1 MKKNIKTH
9 LYCYDDH
16 RGYSEDIKKKFPDT
30 SRYVVLS
37 SQTREEYINQLQK
50 EKENNYCKIAILGLH
65 DNREQYEMF
74 DHLVFEIKNI
84 DPLTGIILI
93 CPPDRIEEISKIIK
107 FNIDAIIPQNS
118 NTILRIHNTV
128 KKLMSEHSI
137 GIFRKRRNISLLVL
151 SAFII
156 LSALLLL
163 LAYLKM
169 PKYF

>member
-9 LYCYDDH
+9 LYCFDDH
-16 RGYSEDIKKKFPDT
+16 RGYSEEIKKKFPDL

-37 SQTREEYINQLQK
+37 YQTRDEYLSQLQK
-50 EKENNYCKIAILGLH
+50 EKENRYCKIAILVLH

-74 DHLVFEIKNI
+74 DHLVFEIKKI

-93 CPPDRIEEISKIIK
+93 CPPDRTEEISKIIK

-118 NTILRIHNTV
+118 NAILRIHNTV

-137 GIFRKRRNISLLVL
+137 GVFRKRRNFSLLILV
-151 SAFII
+151 AFII

-163 LAYLKM
+163 VAYLRL

>member
-1 MKKNIKTH
+1 MNKNIKTH
-9 LYCYDDH
+9 LYCFDDH
-16 RGYSEDIKKKFPDT
+16 RGYSEQIKKKFPDT
-30 SRYVVLS
+30 SRYIVLS
-37 SQTREEYINQLQK
+37 YQTREDYLTQFKK
-50 EKENNYCKIAILGLH
+50 EKENNYCKIAILVLY

-74 DHLVFEIKNI
+74 DRLVFEIKNI

-93 CPPDRIEEISKIIK
+93 CPPDRTEEISKIIK

-118 NTILRIHNTV
+118 NAILRIHNTV

-137 GIFRKRRNISLLVL
+137 GIFKKRRNFSLLIL